1 MKSRFFYFI
10 FGLTMMKNFL
20 TPLKV
25 RSDEQVQITLMLTT
39 GFFMGVFIATYQVTA
54 DSLFLNRLGQYLDR
68 AFLIAGALGI
78 ITTFLFSYFQNWIKF
93 STLVVSSVLL
103 VFGFTLTVYYLLHL
117 GNPLWEEFLLF
128 TLYCMTGP
136 IVAVLFLSYWGTF
149 GRLFNFRQ
157 SKRIIGWIDTG
168 QLIAAII
175 ATFSIPFTAA
185 LFPDTTNYLL
195 VCAGSIL
202 VVSVLMI
209 VISSRFEL
217 SKNNPKE
224 FGKEVRRETTIRKI
238 FSDPYILLLS
248 GFLLVSMITFVF
260 SQFAFQ
266 ELVKE
271 QYPDQRELT
280 NFMAFFTGSVYG
292 LSLIMQTFI
301 NNRIIS
307 NYGLKIS
314 LYLLPIVVGTFS
326 IIAVTSGGIFGFE
339 KSLAP
344 AGFLYFFLFIS
355 LSRLFNWT
363 LRESLENP
371 VFKLFFIPLEGN
383 LRFSIQSKVEG
394 LVNESARFV
403 AGLMIFVFALIPSF
417 RVIHLSVLLII
428 LAGLYLFFVN
438 KLYAGY
444 RNKIRLKL
452 ESADTNV
459 EKLERGFSKVSTKL
473 QEMLRSSSSEKA
485 VFSFKLLEKINAT
498 NISGWINSLMKNDDE
513 TTRFYAQQR
522 MNEMKGLS
530 VSDKYV
536 IHADGASNEI
546 EPKNILSRSDLEMII
561 QNDGDITKQR
571 IQRLTRSGNS
581 DDRHY
586 AAELL
591 LHTSKDEC
599 TSFLMELLVD
609 AESKVRKTAIKTA
622 VKKNNPEVI
631 NALIENLGSPEFSN
645 QSMNSLVLIGEP
657 SLTMLDSAFHRT
669 GQSSQVMLKIIQ
681 VMGRVG
687 GNKAKEMLWNKMD
700 YPNKVVVS
708 QVLLSLGECG
718 FKAGISQITRIKYVL
733 EADLADIRWNLS
745 AIQEIESEAFG
756 EKIKESLRLE
766 VQGDIEHIYT
776 LLAMLY
782 DTRSIQLVKENIDS
796 NTSEGITYAVE
807 MLDVFLS
814 DQLKQRVIP
823 VLDDLT
829 ESERINKLEDFYP
842 RSSID
847 SKLVLKFI
855 INRDFTQSNRW
866 TKACVLFHLGLQKYS
881 EFELDLIAQMF
892 NPDTLISEVAAYALF
907 QISSDSYH
915 ANVYRLGEHRSK
927 ELNDLIIHSKK
938 MTVFEKVLFLQRINA
953 FEAIPGIILSHL
965 ADICEEL
972 RLKIGE
978 TLILDERSNN
988 NFYVIVAGKVEYFK
1002 KGELI
1007 SQFTDGQ
1014 FVGEMLGSP
1023 NYVNTNMIKAT
1034 ENVVILRFNKDQFYE
1049 LLSDN
1054 VELADKIIE
1063 FI

>member
-1 MKSRFFYFI
+1 MR
-10 FGLTMMKNFL
+10 NFL

-25 RSDEQVQITLMLTT
+25 RSAEQVQIALMLTT

-54 DSLFLNRLGQYLDR
+54 DSLFLNRLGEHLDK

-78 ITTFLFSYFQNWIKF
+78 ITTSLFSYFQNWIKF
-93 STLVVSSVLL
+93 STLVVSSIVLI
-103 VFGFTLTVYYLLHL
+103 FGFTIGVYYLLHNDL
-117 GNPLWEEFLLF
+117 AEWEEFLLF

-175 ATFSIPFTAA
+175 ATFSIPFTSG

-202 VVSVLMI
+202 VVLVLI
-209 VISSRFEL
+209 VVISSKFEL
-217 SKNNPKE
+217 SKNNPRE

-248 GFLLVSMITFVF
+248 GFLLVSMVTFVF

-271 QYPDQRELT
+271 QYPNQRELT

-292 LSLIMQTFI
+292 LSLIMQTFV

-307 NYGLKIS
+307 NYGLKVS
-314 LYLLPIVVGTFS
+314 LYLLPVVVGIFA
-326 IIAVTSGGIFGFE
+326 IIAIASGGILGFE
-339 KSLAP
+339 KGDSP
-344 AGFLYFFLFIS
+344 VGFLYFFLFIS
-355 LSRLFNWT
+355 LTRLFNWT
-363 LRESLENP
+363 LRDSLENP

-394 LVNESARFV
+394 LVNESARFI
-403 AGLMIFVFALIPSF
+403 AGLLIFVFALIPSF
-417 RVIHLSVLLII
+417 RVIHLSVLLIV
-428 LAGLYLFFVN
+428 LAGLYLYFVN
-438 KLYAGY
+438 KLHGGY
-444 RNKIRLKL
+444 RNKIRQKL
-452 ESADTNV
+452 ESGDRKI
-459 EKLERGFSKVSTKL
+459 EKLERGFSQVSSKL

-485 VFSFKLLEKINAT
+485 VFSFKLLEKLNAT
-498 NISGWINSLMKNDDE
+498 NMAGWINSLMKNDDE
-513 TTRFYAQQR
+513 TTRHYAQQR
-522 MNEMKGLS
+522 MNELKGLS

-536 IHADGASNEI
+536 IRVDESAEEGKL
-546 EPKNILSRSDLEMII
+546 KNVLSRADLDMII

-571 IQRLTRSGNS
+571 IQKLTRSSNP

-599 TSFLMELLVD
+599 TSFLMELLAD
-609 AESKVRKTAIKTA
+609 PESKVRKTAIKTA

-631 NALIENLGSPEFSN
+631 NALIENLSSPEFSN
-645 QSMNSLVLIGEP
+645 QCMNSLELIGEA
-657 SLTMLDSAFHRT
+657 SLTQLDSAFHRT
-669 GQSSQVMLKIIQ
+669 GQSSQVMLKIVQ
-681 VMGRVG
+681 VMGRIG
-687 GNKAKEMLWNKMD
+687 GNRAKEMLWTKMD
-700 YPNKVVVS
+700 YPNKIVVS

-766 VQGDIEHIYT
+766 ILGDIEHIYT
-776 LLAMLY
+776 MLAMLY

-829 ESERINKLEDFYP
+829 DSERISKLEDFYP
-842 RSSID
+842 RASID
-847 SKLVLKFI
+847 SRLVLKFI

-866 TKACVLFHLGLQKYS
+866 TKACVLFHIGLQKYG

-892 NPDTLISEVAAYALF
+892 NPDSLISEVAAYALF
-907 QISSDSYH
+907 QISADAYH
-915 ANVYRLGEHRSK
+915 LNVSRLGEKRSK
-927 ELNDLIIHSKK
+927 ELNDLILHSKR
-938 MTVFEKVLFLQRINA
+938 MTGFEKVLFLQRINA

-965 ADICEEL
+965 SDICEEL
-972 RLKIGE
+972 RLKTGE
-978 TLILDERSNN
+978 TLILDEKNNN
-988 NFYVIVAGKVEYFK
+988 NFYVIVAGKVEFFK
-1002 KGELI
+1002 RGELI
-1007 SQFTDGQ
+1007 SQFSDGQ
-1014 FVGEMLGSP
+1014 FVGEMLGAP
-1023 NYVNTNMIKAT
+1023 NFVNTNLVKAKG
-1034 ENVVILRFNKDQFYE
+1034 NVVMLRFNKDQFYE
-1049 LLSDN
+1049 LLTDN

>member
-20 TPLKV
+20 TPLRV
-25 RSDEQVQITLMLTT
+25 RSVEQVQITLMLAT

-54 DSLFLNRLGQYLDR
+54 DSLFLNKLGDQLDK

-78 ITTFLFSYFQNWIKF
+78 ITTSLFSYFQNLIKF
-93 STLVVSSVLL
+93 STLVVLSVLL
-103 VFGFTLTVYYLLHL
+103 VFGFTIGVYSLLHN
-117 GNPLWEEFLLF
+117 GNPEYEEFLIF

-136 IVAVLFLSYWGTF
+136 IVAVLLLSYWGTF

-175 ATFSIPFTAA
+175 ATFSIPFTAG

-195 VCAGSIL
+195 ICAASIL
-202 VVSVLMI
+202 VVSVLLI
-209 VISSRFEL
+209 VISSNFEL
-217 SKNNPKE
+217 SKNNPRE
-224 FGKEVRRETTIRKI
+224 FGKEVRKQTTIRKL

-271 QYPDQRELT
+271 QYPTQRELT

-292 LSLIMQTFI
+292 LSLIMQTFV

-314 LYLLPIVVGTFS
+314 LYLLPIIVGIFS
-326 IIAVTSGGIFGFE
+326 IIAVTSGGFFGFE
-339 KSLAP
+339 KATNP
-344 AGFLYFFLFIS
+344 VGFLYFFLFIS

-363 LRESLENP
+363 IRDSLENP
-371 VFKLFFIPLEGN
+371 VFKLFFIPLEGD

-394 LVNESARFV
+394 LVNESARFI
-403 AGLMIFVFALIPSF
+403 AGLMIFLFALIPSF
-417 RVIHLSVLLII
+417 RVIHLSILIVI
-428 LAGLYLFFVN
+428 FAGLYLFFIN
-438 KLYAGY
+438 KLYGGY
-444 RNKIRLKL
+444 RSKIRLKL
-452 ESADTNV
+452 ESGDSKV
-459 EKLERGFSKVSTKL
+459 EKLERGFSQVSNRL

-485 VFSFKLLEKINAT
+485 VFSFKLLEKLNAT
-498 NISGWINSLMKNDDE
+498 NVSSWINSLMKNDDE
-513 TTRFYAQQR
+513 TTRYFGQQR

-536 IHADGASNEI
+536 IRVDEASDGI
-546 EPKNILSRSDLEMII
+546 EPKNVLSRLDLEMII
-561 QNDGDITKQR
+561 ENDGDISKQR
-571 IQRLTRSGNS
+571 IQKLTRSSNP

-591 LHTSKDEC
+591 LHTSKEEC

-609 AESKVRKTAIKTA
+609 AEPKVRKTAIKTA
-622 VKKNNPEVI
+622 VKKHNPEVI
-631 NALIENLGSPEFSN
+631 IALVENLGSPEYSN
-645 QSMNSLVLIGEP
+645 QSMNSLVLIGEE
-657 SLTMLDSAFHRT
+657 SLTQLDAAFHRT
-669 GQSSQVMLKIIQ
+669 GQTSQVMLKIVQ
-681 VMGRVG
+681 VMGRIG
-687 GNKAKEMLWNKMD
+687 GARAKEMLWTKMD

-708 QVLLSLGECG
+708 QVLLALGECG

-756 EKIKESLRLE
+756 QKIKESLRLE

-782 DTRSIQLVKENIDS
+782 DTRSIQLVKENIES

-829 ESERINKLEDFYP
+829 DSERINKLEDFYP
-842 RSSID
+842 RASID

-866 TKACVLFHLGLQKYS
+866 TKACVLFHLGLKKYA
-881 EFELDLIAQMF
+881 EFELDLIAQIF
-892 NPDTLISEVAAYALF
+892 NPDSLISEVAAYALF
-907 QISSDSYH
+907 QISADAYH
-915 ANVYRLGEHRSK
+915 TNVPRLGEKRSR
-927 ELNDLIIHSKK
+927 ELNDLILHSKK
-938 MTVFEKVLFLQRINA
+938 MTRFEKVLFLQRINA

-965 ADICEEL
+965 ADICEEV
-972 RLKIGE
+972 RLNAGE
-978 TLILDERSNN
+978 TLVLDEKNNN
-988 NFYVIVAGKVEYFK
+988 NFYVMVAGSVEFFK
-1002 KGELI
+1002 KGELV
-1007 SQFTDGQ
+1007 SEFTDGQ
-1014 FVGEMLGSP
+1014 FVGEMLGAP
-1023 NYVNTNMIKAT
+1023 NFVNTNLVKAKK
-1034 ENVVILRFNKDQFYE
+1034 NVVMLRFNKDQFYE
-1049 LLSDN
+1049 LLIDN